1 MAPARRSR
9 KRGERQRSPARAKAA
24 RRQVDPSRRLGV
36 LISGRGS
43 NLLAILDRIRS
54 RALRAEVAV
63 VVCNEPG
70 AAGIEAARRRGAEV
84 VVVDHR
90 AGGSREEHDRRM
102 AEVLERH
109 GVALVCLAGYMRLL
123 SPWFI
128 RRFSGR
134 ILNIHPSLLPAF
146 PGTGVQAAALAHG
159 VRISGCTVHY
169 VNEELDAGP
178 IVLQAPVEVRD
189 DDTPE
194 SLAAR
199 ILVEEH
205 RLYSRAI
212 ALHLDGRLRIDG
224 RRVSGAGRA
233 PSARGRRR
241 R

>member
-1 MAPARRSR
+1 MPATRRPRRAPAGRSR
-9 KRGERQRSPARAKAA
+9 RAL
-24 RRQVDPSRRLGV
+24 DPSRRLGV

-63 VVCNEPG
+63 VLCNEPG
-70 AAGIEAARRRGAEV
+70 AAGIAAARRRGIEV
-84 VVVDHR
+84 VVIDHR
-90 AGGSREEHDRRM
+90 ASPTREEHDAAM
-102 AEVLERH
+102 AEALERR

-128 RRFSGR
+128 RRFAGR

-146 PGTGVQAAALAHG
+146 PGTGAQAAALRHG
-159 VRISGCTVHY
+159 VRVSGCTVHY

-178 IVLQAPVEVRD
+178 ILLQVPVEVRD
-189 DDTPE
+189 GDTAE

-199 ILVEEH
+199 ILKEEH

-212 ALHLDGRLRIDG
+212 ALHLDGRLRIEG
-224 RRVSGAGRA
+224 RRVSVTGRA
-233 PSARGRRR
+233 ASARGRRR
-241 R
+241 G

>member
-1 MAPARRSR
+1 MPATRRPRRAPAGRSR
-9 KRGERQRSPARAKAA
+9 RAL
-24 RRQVDPSRRLGV
+24 DPSRRLGV

-63 VVCNEPG
+63 VLCNEPG
-70 AAGIEAARRRGAEV
+70 AAGIAAARRRGVEV
-84 VVVDHR
+84 VVIDHR
-90 AGGSREEHDRRM
+90 ASPTREEHDAAM
-102 AEVLERH
+102 AEALERR

-128 RRFSGR
+128 RRFAGR

-146 PGTGVQAAALAHG
+146 PGTGAQAAALRHG
-159 VRISGCTVHY
+159 VRVSGCTVHY

-178 IVLQAPVEVRD
+178 ILLQVPVEVRD
-189 DDTPE
+189 GDTAE

-199 ILVEEH
+199 ILKEEH

-212 ALHLDGRLRIDG
+212 ALHLDGRLRIEG
-224 RRVSGAGRA
+224 RRVSVTGRA
-233 PSARGRRR
+233 ASARGRRR

>member
-1 MAPARRSR
+1 MPATRRPRRAPAGRSR
-9 KRGERQRSPARAKAA
+9 RAL
-24 RRQVDPSRRLGV
+24 DPSRRLGV

-63 VVCNEPG
+63 VLCNEPG
-70 AAGIEAARRRGAEV
+70 AAGIAAARRRGIEV
-84 VVVDHR
+84 VVIDHR
-90 AGGSREEHDRRM
+90 ASPTREEHDAAM
-102 AEVLERH
+102 AEALERR

-128 RRFSGR
+128 RRFAGR

-146 PGTGVQAAALAHG
+146 PGTGAQAAALRHG
-159 VRISGCTVHY
+159 VRVSGCTVHY

-178 IVLQAPVEVRD
+178 ILLQVPVEVRD
-189 DDTPE
+189 GDTAE

-199 ILVEEH
+199 ILKEEH

-212 ALHLDGRLRIDG
+212 ALHLDGRLRIEG
-224 RRVSGAGRA
+224 RRVSVTGRA
-233 PSARGRRR
+233 ASARGRRR

>member
-1 MAPARRSR
+1 MSATRRPRRAPAGRSR
-9 KRGERQRSPARAKAA
+9 RAL
-24 RRQVDPSRRLGV
+24 DPSRRLGV

-63 VVCNEPG
+63 VLCNEPG
-70 AAGIEAARRRGAEV
+70 GARSAAARRRGIEV
-84 VVVDHR
+84 VVIDHR
-90 AGGSREEHDRRM
+90 ASPTREEHDAAM
-102 AEVLERH
+102 AEALERR

-128 RRFSGR
+128 RRFAGR

-146 PGTGVQAAALAHG
+146 PGTGAQAAALRHG
-159 VRISGCTVHY
+159 VRVSGCTVHY

-178 IVLQAPVEVRD
+178 ILLQVPVEVKD
-189 DDTPE
+189 GDTAE

-199 ILVEEH
+199 ILKEEH

-212 ALHLDGRLRIDG
+212 ALHLDGRLRIEG
-224 RRVSGAGRA
+224 RRVSVTGRA
-233 PSARGRRR
+233 ASARGRRR

>member
-9 KRGERQRSPARAKAA
+9 KRGERRPPQARPVAA
-24 RRQVDPSRRLGV
+24 RRPLDPARRIGV

-43 NLLAILDRIRS
+43 NLLAILDRIRA
-54 RALRAEVAV
+54 RTLRAEVAV

-70 AAGIEAARRRGAEV
+70 AEGIAAARRRGVEV
-84 VVVDHR
+84 VVIDHR
-90 AGGSREEHDRRM
+90 TSATREEHDRRM
-102 AEVLERH
+102 AEILEAH
-109 GVALVCLAGYMRLL
+109 GVALVCLAGYMLLL

-128 RRFSGR
+128 RRFPGR
-134 ILNIHPSLLPAF
+134 VLNIHPSLLPAF
-146 PGTGVQAAALAHG
+146 PGRGVQAAALEHG

-169 VNEELDAGP
+169 VNEDLDAGP
-178 IVLQAPVEVRD
+178 IILQAPVEVRD

-212 ALHLDGRLRIDG
+212 ALHLDGRLRIQG

-233 PSARGRRR
+233 MSARGRLRR
-241 R
+241 

>member
-1 MAPARRSR
+1 MTPARRSR
-9 KRGERQRSPARAKAA
+9 KRGG
-24 RRQVDPSRRLGV
+24 RRRPRRPVDASRRLGV

-54 RALRAEVAV
+54 RELRAEVGV

-70 AAGIEAARRRGAEV
+70 AAGIAAARRRGVEV

-90 AGGSREEHDRRM
+90 ASASREEHDRRM

-146 PGTGVQAAALAHG
+146 PGTGAQAAALTHG
-159 VRISGCTVHY
+159 VCVSGCTVHY

-178 IVLQAPVEVRD
+178 IILQAPVEVRD

-194 SLAAR
+194 SLSAR

-212 ALHLDGRLRIDG
+212 ALHLDGRLRIAG

-233 PSARGRRR
+233 ASTRGRRR